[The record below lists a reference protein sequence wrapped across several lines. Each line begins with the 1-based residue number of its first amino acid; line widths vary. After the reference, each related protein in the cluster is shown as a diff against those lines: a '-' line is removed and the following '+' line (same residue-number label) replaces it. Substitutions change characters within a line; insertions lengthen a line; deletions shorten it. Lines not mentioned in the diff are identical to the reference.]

1 MLHTSQLKLD
11 WGTLPAWQP
20 GSVGW
25 GISPAWQPG
34 SVTGTPHLHDSLAV
48 HCETCPAH
56 LASPA
61 SPNGV
66 CVCHPRSRRSDSA
79 SLSCQCLPPLPCRH
93 HTATSAKRS
102 LAGKL
107 FVAQFV
113 NTALSTVVANV
124 YLPILYRKI
133 GQVASPWLFQGVYS
147 DLVPAWYAQV
157 GRGLIITLM
166 LMSVLLPC
174 AVLQR

>member
-1 MLHTSQLKLD
+1 M
-11 WGTLPAWQP
+11 
-20 GSVGW
+20 SV
-25 GISPAWQPG
+25 P
-34 SVTGTPHLHDSLAV
+34 SV
-48 HCETCPAH
+48 
-56 LASPA
+56 
-61 SPNGV
+61 
-66 CVCHPRSRRSDSA
+66 
-79 SLSCQCLPPLPCRH
+79 PPPCRH
-93 HTATSAKRS
+93 HTATSAKRT